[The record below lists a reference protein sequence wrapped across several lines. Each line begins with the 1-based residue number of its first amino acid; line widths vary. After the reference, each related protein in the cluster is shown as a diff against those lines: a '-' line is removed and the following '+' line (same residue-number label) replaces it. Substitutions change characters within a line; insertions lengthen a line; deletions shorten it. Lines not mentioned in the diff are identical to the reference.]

1 MRILVTGKNGYVGS
15 SLLSKLDSL
24 FDFTYP
30 NFYVGVGRD
39 DFDLTDR
46 KSTTDFLSKY
56 GYFDVIIHTAIC
68 GGSRLKK
75 DGNDVLV
82 NNLQMFYN
90 LMANTHRFGQ
100 LISLGSGAE
109 LNFPSDP
116 YGLSKAI
123 IADTISSHSKLNNI
137 RIFGVFDENEWD
149 TRFIK
154 TCLKN
159 YKNKIPMIIH
169 QNKLFDFIYMDDL
182 ATIIKHIILNP
193 NIKVVDAC
201 YKESYTL
208 KEIAEYI
215 NTRNNHYC
223 EIIVENKKLGSPY
236 TGNYKNISKLDLI
249 GLKQGINKVYDAT
262 N

>member
-1 MRILVTGKNGYVGS
+1 MKILVTGKNGYIGS
-15 SLLSKLDSL
+15 SLLSKLDSM

-75 DGNDVLV
+75 DENDVLA
-82 NNLQMFYN
+82 NNLKMFYN
-90 LMANTHRFGQ
+90 LIANVHRFGQ

-109 LNFPSDP
+109 LNWPSDP
-116 YGLSKAI
+116 YGLSKLI

-137 RIFGVFDENEWD
+137 RIFGVFDKNELD

-154 TCLKN
+154 TCLTQ
-159 YKNKIPMIIH
+159 YKNKQPMVIH
-169 QNKLFDFIYMDDL
+169 QNKFFDFIYMDDL
-182 ATIIKHIILNP
+182 VTVIKFIILNP
-193 NIKVVDAC
+193 NIKTIDCC
-201 YKESYTL
+201 YKENYTL
-208 KEIAEYI
+208 REIADYI
-215 NTRNNHYC
+215 NTLDNHSC
-223 EIIVENKKLGSPY
+223 EIKVNKTDLGVPY
-236 TGNYKNISKLDLI
+236 TGHFKDYKLDLI
-249 GLKQGINKVYDAT
+249 GLKQGINKVLDEI
-262 N
+262 

>member
-1 MRILVTGKNGYVGS
+1 MRVLVTGKNGYVGN

-39 DFDLTDR
+39 DFDLADR

-75 DGNDVLV
+75 DENDVLA
-82 NNLQMFYN
+82 NNLKMFYN
-90 LMANTHRFGQ
+90 LLANKDRFGQ
-100 LISLGSGAE
+100 LISFGSGAE
-109 LNFPSDP
+109 LNNPSNP

-123 IADTISSHSKLNNI
+123 IWDVIKNDPKLNNI
-137 RIFGVFDENEWD
+137 RVFGVFDKNEWD

-154 TCLKN
+154 TCLNK
-159 YKNKIPMIIH
+159 YKNREPMIIH

-182 ATIIKHIILNP
+182 ATIVKYIILNP
-193 NIKVVDAC
+193 DIKVIDCC
-201 YKESYTL
+201 YEESYTL

-223 EIIVENKKLGSPY
+223 EIKIDNKKLGKPY
-236 TGNYKNISKLDLI
+236 TGKFKNYNLDLI